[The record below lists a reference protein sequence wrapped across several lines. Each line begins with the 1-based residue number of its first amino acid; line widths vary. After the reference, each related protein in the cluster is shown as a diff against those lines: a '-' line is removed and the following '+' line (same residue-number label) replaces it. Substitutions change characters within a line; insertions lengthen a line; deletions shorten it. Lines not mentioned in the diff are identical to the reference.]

1 MSFRNTKTPLKPLG
15 KAKWQLPKVPPFGRY
30 VLEGENL
37 ERFRKLYPKH
47 SNARL
52 MKWFGISFSTL
63 QRFRRELGL
72 EKDMAAVRRQQARD
86 TVKIC
91 EANGYYDSI
100 RGRKPSEATMEG
112 ARKLR
117 ETGFNPMRR
126 LKETNPRKFRAM
138 KRKWGQARREV
149 IKAERFRLLY
159 GLTRKTRLKIS
170 AYPLSSAA
178 TSQKNSMISRNNYF
192 AAEGHPSWVCWDAD
206 TVRSPRREAT
216 AVRHGLKIVE
226 GQDDKE
232 NNN

>member
-15 KAKWQLPKVPPFGRY
+15 RSKWQLPKVPPFNRY

-72 EKDMAAVRRQQARD
+72 SKDMAAIRRQQARD
-86 TVKIC
+86 TVRIC

-117 ETGFNPMRR
+117 EAGFNPLRR

-138 KRKWGQARREV
+138 KRKWGQARSEV
-149 IKAERFRLLY
+149 IKAERFRMLY

-178 TSQKNSMISRNNYF
+178 TSQKNSMISSNNYF
-192 AAEGHPSWVCWDAD
+192 ACEGHPSWVCWDAD
-206 TVRSPRREAT
+206 TTRSPRREAT
-216 AVRHGLKIVE
+216 AIRHGLKIVE